1 MSASGRKPS
10 SGNEGIQGNVTAEV
24 VAVGRNARAI
34 KITKLSGEDRAEL
47 EQAIA
52 QLHKAIESLK
62 IPPSA
67 QEALKADVSSL
78 KTVAVS
84 DKPDRDKVG
93 NILEN
98 IAGKLKMVGAVV
110 GNTVALFE
118 PLGKIAGLFHL
129 SLAAIGL
136 L

>member
-1 MSASGRKPS
+1 MSASEQRPS
-10 SGNEGIQGNVTAEV
+10 GSNEGIQGNVTAEV

-34 KITKLSGEDRAEL
+34 KITKLSGEDKAEL

-62 IPPSA
+62 IPTSA
-67 QEALKADVSSL
+67 QETLKADVSRL
-78 KTVAVS
+78 QTVAAS

-93 NILEN
+93 SILEN
-98 IAGKLKMVGAVV
+98 IAGKLKMVGAVAA
-110 GNTVALFE
+110 NTVALFE

>member
-1 MSASGRKPS
+1 MSASERRSS

-52 QLHKAIESLK
+52 QLHKAIEALQ
-62 IPPSA
+62 IPPAA
-67 QEALKADVSSL
+67 QETLKADVSRL
-78 KTVAVS
+78 QTAAAS
-84 DKPDRDKVG
+84 DQPDHDKVG
-93 NILEN
+93 GILEN
-98 IAGKLKMVGAVV
+98 IAGKLKMLGSVTANAVAV
-110 GNTVALFE
+110 FE

-129 SLAAIGL
+129 SMAAIGL